1 MRLTKYGHACV
12 RLDGDG
18 GAVVIDPG
26 SYSPDADLDGVADLL
41 VTHEHA
47 DHLDVDRL
55 VPLVRDGARLHTNAA
70 VAEQMADEHGIEVHT
85 VAPGDTFAAAG
96 LEVRVVGGAHAEIYE
111 GLPGCANVGFLL
123 GGLYHPGDALH
134 VPDAG
139 VDTLLVP
146 ASAPWLKLAE
156 ALDFVRAVS
165 PARAFPI
172 HDAMLSDI
180 GAAGV
185 DRWLDLK
192 GGTDYRRL
200 APGESTD
207 L

>member
-1 MRLTKYGHACV
+1 VRLTKYRHACV
-12 RLDGDG
+12 RLDLDG
-18 GAVVIDPG
+18 GSVVVDPG
-26 SYSPDADLDGVADLL
+26 SYSPDADLDGVGDVL

-47 DHLDVDRL
+47 DHVDADRV
-55 VPLVRDGARLHTNAA
+55 VPWVRAGGRLHTNPA
-70 VAEQMADEHGIEVHT
+70 VAEQLRGEHGVDVHA
-85 VAPGDTFAAAG
+85 VEPGDTFEVAG
-96 LEVRVVGGAHAEIYE
+96 LQVTVVGGAHAEIYD

-123 GGLYHPGDALH
+123 GGVYHPGDALH
-134 VPDAG
+134 VPDAA

-146 ASAPWLKLAE
+146 VSAPWLKLAE
-156 ALDFVRAVS
+156 ALDFARAVA

-172 HDAMLSDI
+172 HDAMLSEI

-185 DRWLDLK
+185 DRWMELK

-200 APGESTD
+200 APGESTE